1 MHILFLS
8 DNFPPE
14 INASASRPQALP
26 GGQTIRLL
34 LHGVAGESA
43 EIVEREGV
51 GRVFEPENVDQLV
64 RHLLDMQGDAA
75 ASEGFRRNG
84 LQAAQRYNRKALAL
98 QMLSVLDRVRAKCG
112 LRAPQVWGLPTD
124 KADA

>member
-64 RHLLDMQGDAA
+64 RHLLDMRGDGGERGVSTQRL
-75 ASEGFRRNG
+75 ASG
-84 LQAAQRYNRKALAL
+84 AAL
-98 QMLSVLDRVRAKCG
+98 Q
-112 LRAPQVWGLPTD
+112 PQGAGF
-124 KADA
+124 ADAERA